1 MEPVGVSVTICLRI
15 PPCFGPAGAVVAG
28 AGAVV
33 FGAGA
38 VVAGAGAVVAG
49 AGAVVAGAGAVV
61 VGAGVS
67 LEQAPTRPDNSTTV
81 SRHTRKNLIPSLLVF
96 TFSLPLIRFNR

>member
-1 MEPVGVSVTICLRI
+1 
-15 PPCFGPAGAVVAG
+15 VAG

-67 LEQAPTRPDNSTTV
+67 LAQAPTRPDNSTTV
-81 SRHTRKNLIPSLLVF
+81 IRHTRKNLIPNLLVFNFSLLV
-96 TFSLPLIRFNR
+96 TRSSH